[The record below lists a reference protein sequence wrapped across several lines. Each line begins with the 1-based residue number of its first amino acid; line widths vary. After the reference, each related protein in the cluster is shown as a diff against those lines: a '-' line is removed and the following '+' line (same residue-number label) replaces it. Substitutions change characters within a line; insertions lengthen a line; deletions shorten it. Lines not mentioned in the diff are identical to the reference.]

1 MENIDQPSVESDATM
16 TVLRRQLGEIL
27 MSERLSQKKDVVDV
41 ARRLMLSKLQ
51 LLAIEAGES
60 ASFHHER
67 RYIQGI
73 KSYVFYLGLQSRID
87 VVSFLKQIEDSSA
100 EGLRASPAAGVAQ
113 LHRTAAT
120 PANTKTY
127 SSRRPRYVYV
137 GLALLV
143 LGAVALAIS
152 EGWPFKD
159 SNDEIVSSE
168 PAPSTASTAN
178 TVMTNEASTRTP
190 TVSIPAPVQSQ
201 FEAPAQTQIASP
213 TPAPPTSAPP
223 TSAPPQV
230 QLSTSPTVAEKST
243 PNEKAAPIVAPGGP
257 VMMRIDFNAECWMS
271 VQTTEGK
278 KIDRIYKQGES
289 FSIPLANVSAMIL
302 GNAPA
307 AKVFLDARQ
316 VDVMSKGLAQGN
328 VARLDQ
334 KNLQLLQK
342 N

>member
-1 MENIDQPSVESDATM
+1 MENLDQPSVGSDATM
-16 TVLRRQLGEIL
+16 IVLRRQLGEIL

-41 ARRLMLSKLQ
+41 ARRLMLSKQQ
-51 LLAIEAGES
+51 LLAIETGES

-87 VVSFLKQIEDSSA
+87 VESFLKQIEECSA
-100 EGLRASPAAGVAQ
+100 EALRASPAAGVAQ
-113 LHRTAAT
+113 LHRAAAT

-143 LGAVALAIS
+143 LGAVVLAIS
-152 EGWPFKD
+152 AAWPVKD
-159 SNDEIVSSE
+159 GSDEIVSDE
-168 PAPSTASTAN
+168 PTPSTAMTTEPSTN
-178 TVMTNEASTRTP
+178 TP
-190 TVSIPAPVQSQ
+190 TVSASTQAQSQSEVPVQT
-201 FEAPAQTQIASP
+201 QT
-213 TPAPPTSAPP
+213 APPIQDPK
-223 TSAPPQV
+223 
-230 QLSTSPTVAEKST
+230 QLQPSISPTVAEKNTQS
-243 PNEKAAPIVAPGGP
+243 EKSATVAASGGP
-257 VMMRIDFNAECWMS
+257 NMMRIDFNAECWMS

-289 FSIPLANVSAMIL
+289 FSIPLANVSTMTL

-307 AKVFLDARQ
+307 AKVFLGGQQ

-334 KNLQLLQK
+334 QSLRRLQK

>member
-1 MENIDQPSVESDATM
+1 MENLDQPSVGSDATM
-16 TVLRRQLGEIL
+16 VVLRRQLGEIL

-41 ARRLMLSKLQ
+41 ARRLMLSKQQ
-51 LLAIEAGES
+51 LLAIESGAS

-87 VVSFLKQIEDSSA
+87 VESFLKQIEECSA

-113 LHRTAAT
+113 LHRAAET
-120 PANTKTY
+120 PANSKPY
-127 SSRRPRYVYV
+127 SPRRPRYMYA

-143 LGAVALAIS
+143 LGALVLAIS
-152 EGWPFKD
+152 EGWPFKSSD
-159 SNDEIVSSE
+159 DEIAAS
-168 PAPSTASTAN
+168 ASTQSAAIA
-178 TVMTNEASTRTP
+178 TEASESTP
-190 TVSIPAPVQSQ
+190 TVAKPASAISQPDVPVQ
-201 FEAPAQTQIASP
+201 TQ
-213 TPAPPTSAPP
+213 SAPP
-223 TSAPPQV
+223 LQASMQAQPP
-230 QLSTSPTVAEKST
+230 LNPLVAEKST
-243 PNEKAAPIVAPGGP
+243 PNEKAVSAVAPNGP
-257 VMMRIDFNAECWMS
+257 AMMRINFIAECWMS

-278 KIDRIYKQGES
+278 KIDRIYKKGES
-289 FSIPLANVSAMIL
+289 FSIPLASVSALTL

-307 AKVFLDARQ
+307 ANVFFGERQ

-334 KNLQLLQK
+334 QSLQRLQK

>member
-1 MENIDQPSVESDATM
+1 MENLDQPSVESDAPM

-27 MSERLSQKKDVVDV
+27 RGERLSQKKDVVDV
-41 ARRLMLSKLQ
+41 ARSLMLSKLQ

-87 VVSFLKQIEDSSA
+87 VESFLKQIEDFSA
-100 EGLRASPAAGVAQ
+100 EALRASPAAGVAQ
-113 LHRTAAT
+113 LHRADAT
-120 PANTKTY
+120 PANIKTY
-127 SSRRPRYVYV
+127 SSRRPRYIYV

-168 PAPSTASTAN
+168 PTLSTA
-178 TVMTNEASTRTP
+178 MTTEASTSTP
-190 TVSIPAPVQSQ
+190 TVSTSAPVQIQS
-201 FEAPAQTQIASP
+201 EAPVQTQATP
-213 TPAPPTSAPP
+213 LTPAS
-223 TSAPPQV
+223 PQV
-230 QLSTSPTVAEKST
+230 QLSSTPTVAEKST
-243 PNEKAAPIVAPGGP
+243 LNEKAAPAVAPGGP
-257 VMMRIDFNAECWMS
+257 VMMRIDFIAECWMS

-307 AKVFLDARQ
+307 AKIFLGARQ